1 MGVGEGVRE
10 PREPLGTDLGL
21 AFDAPTSCPGLS
33 CACHAQWKESKPQ
46 DTKEDFIAGNRQR
59 ARQSLQSYL
68 PDLTGGQWQYVMGFL
83 GVERAAPGGELI
95 LCTSHQPK

>member
-1 MGVGEGVRE
+1 MRRWVTYSGECRGAN
-10 PREPLGTDLGL
+10 LGL
-21 AFDAPTSCPGLS
+21 AFDAPTGCPGLS
-33 CACHAQWKESKPQ
+33 CACHAQWKESK
-46 DTKEDFIAGNRQR
+46 
-59 ARQSLQSYL
+59 